1 MMNVANDLFSATMTE
16 HPARA
21 PQSQALAP
29 KPIPH
34 RTAIE
39 SLGNAMTD
47 SARDSLLASAQ
58 EFKQSGASFE
68 EVKSFVNSKLD
79 TSSANVS
86 SNVQSTGNL
95 VDMYA

>member
-1 MMNVANDLFSATMTE
+1 MISVANDLFSATMTE

-21 PQSQALAP
+21 PQAEALAP
-29 KPIPH
+29 KPVPH

-39 SLGNAMTD
+39 SLGNAMAE
-47 SARDSLLASAQ
+47 SSRDSFASAQ

-68 EVKSFVNSKLD
+68 EVKSFVNNELAA
-79 TSSANVS
+79 SSESVS
-86 SNVQSTGNL
+86 TNVQSAGNL

>member
-1 MMNVANDLFSATMTE
+1 MISVANDLFSATMTE

-21 PQSQALAP
+21 PQAEALAP
-29 KPIPH
+29 KPVPH

-39 SLGNAMTD
+39 SLGNAMAE
-47 SARDSLLASAQ
+47 SSRDSLLASAQ

-68 EVKSFVNSKLD
+68 EVKSFVNNELAA
-79 TSSANVS
+79 SSESVS
-86 SNVQSTGNL
+86 TNVQSAGNL